1 MRIFAPALQMAR
13 CLVNRI
19 TIFENI
25 DAIPK
30 KKRQESVIPLRKIRI
45 EPR

>member
-1 MRIFAPALQMAR
+1 MK
-13 CLVNRI
+13 RI

-30 KKRQESVIPLRKIRI
+30 ERQESVIPLRKIRV

>member
-1 MRIFAPALQMAR
+1 MK
-13 CLVNRI
+13 RI

-30 KKRQESVIPLRKIRI
+30 RKTGKRNSFE
-45 EPR
+45 ED

>member
-1 MRIFAPALQMAR
+1 MAR
-13 CLVNRI
+13 RIVNRI

-30 KKRQESVIPLRKIRI
+30 KEKTGKRNSFE
-45 EPR
+45 ED

>member
-1 MRIFAPALQMAR
+1 MRIFAPALQKAR
-13 CLVNRI
+13 RLVNRM